1 MKWKDEKLIKS
12 YATSKGMTASA
23 LIRQVVLEHIE
34 DEFDRKAYDT
44 AMAEHKKNPV
54 TYSLD
59 EVQSMLDV

>member
-1 MKWKDEKLIKS
+1 
-12 YATSKGMTASA
+12 MTASA